1 MKKAYFNEV
10 PARCVLLCVAL
21 GAASLQSVKAQ
32 EDGSANLARN
42 PGFEEEVIE
51 PGTIPGWVAFTT
63 RDGLV
68 AVVATEAKSGSQSV
82 RITTQHAR
90 GEIQGFF
97 QTLPISA
104 GIAYSFSISVMKDK
118 SDPLGSSAHVVP
130 LIEYKDAAGQHLWD
144 VEGKPLDSSLS
155 GVRWETASVD
165 CVTAPMGAVE
175 ANFCIHL
182 REGKMKGKGSVFLD
196 DALITRVVHAAK

>member
-1 MKKAYFNEV
+1 M
-10 PARCVLLCVAL
+10 
-21 GAASLQSVKAQ
+21 
-32 EDGSANLARN
+32 
-42 PGFEEEVIE
+42 IE
-51 PGTIPGWVAFTT
+51 AGTIPGWITFST
-63 RDGLV
+63 RTDQV
-68 AVVATEAKSGSQSV
+68 AVVATEAKSGAQSI

-97 QTLPISA
+97 QSLPVVA
-104 GIAYSFSISVMKDK
+104 GEAYSFSIGVLKDR

-144 VEGKPLDSSLS
+144 VEGKPLDSNLS
-155 GVRWETASVD
+155 GVRWETARVD
-165 CVTAPMGAVE
+165 RVTAPMGAVE

-196 DALITRVVHAAK
+196 DACITRIGPAAK

>member
-1 MKKAYFNEV
+1 M
-10 PARCVLLCVAL
+10 
-21 GAASLQSVKAQ
+21 AQ
-32 EDGSANLARN
+32 EELLVNLARN
-42 PGFEEEVIE
+42 PGFEEEAIE
-51 PGTIPGWVAFTT
+51 PGKIPGWITFTT
-63 RDGLV
+63 RDDQV
-68 AVVATEAKSGSQSV
+68 AVVASEAKSGVQSV

-97 QTLPISA
+97 QTLPVSA
-104 GIAYSFSISVMKDK
+104 GDMYSFSICAIKDK
-118 SDPLGSSAHVVP
+118 SDPLGSSAYVVP

-144 VEGKPLDSSLS
+144 VEGKLLDSTLS

-165 CVTAPMGAVE
+165 RATAPMGAVE

-196 DALITRVVHAAK
+196 DALITRVAPATK